1 MQFLQQE
8 KQELLSK
15 VCETRV
21 PREEEIEPYKIGTWP
36 GKCLVIIIAKV
47 RLTTSEG
54 LSTEYVGNPKT
65 SAVQSF
71 PGGAPPFCSLEV
83 LRLWQMSSSDSQRIR
98 SFPS

>member
-8 KQELLSK
+8 NQELLSK
-15 VCETRV
+15 VCHTRV
-21 PREEEIEPYKIGTWP
+21 PREEEAEPYKIGTWP
-36 GKCLVIIIAKV
+36 GRCLVIIIAKV
-47 RLTTSEG
+47 RLTTSAG
-54 LSTEYVGNPKT
+54 LSTENVGNLKT

-83 LRLWQMSSSDSQRIR
+83 LRHWQMSSESQRIW